1 MLYIQKQDKKY
12 PFSKGILARSI
23 APTGLSIET
32 IYEIVREI
40 NDELVDEFDEPVNPK
55 NISQKVIEKLR
66 DRGFESEEKYY
77 RVSRKVAQIKK
88 PLISLVG
95 GATGVGKSA
104 ISAALAR
111 KLGME
116 RVINSDTNREIMR
129 YMIPRDLMPSL
140 HESSFNAGR
149 TLKNPNIKD
158 KLIYGF
164 NEQVSLVNRGV
175 HAYIKRSIKEG
186 LKSIINGVHLLPGY
200 LDLEEYGD
208 KLLFFHYFLHLNNE
222 EEHLQR
228 FHYRTEGSF
237 RHAERY
243 TQKIEEIRSIQRY
256 MREVAEKQDATT
268 IVENQDFDSTVNT
281 ILQDLIKK
289 LEKEVLHE

>member
-23 APTGLSIET
+23 APTGLSIDT

-40 NDELVDEFDEPVNPK
+40 NRELIEEQEEAVNPRMSS
-55 NISQKVIEKLR
+55 NKVIRKLR
-66 DRGFESEEKYY
+66 DRGYENEDIYY

-88 PLISLVG
+88 PIIILVG

-104 ISAALAR
+104 ISATLAR
-111 KLGME
+111 KLGID
-116 RVINSDTNREIMR
+116 RVINSDTIREIMR
-129 YMIPRDLMPSL
+129 YMIPKDLMPTL
-140 HESSFNAGR
+140 HESSFDAGR
-149 TLKNPNIKD
+149 NLNNPNIEN

-175 HAYIKRSIKEG
+175 HAYIQRSMKEG
-186 LKSIINGVHLLPGY
+186 LKSVINGVHLLPGY
-200 LDLEEYGD
+200 LDLKEHGD

-228 FHYRTEGSF
+228 FHYRTEGSY
-237 RHAERY
+237 RHAQRY
-243 TQKIEEIRSIQRY
+243 TEKIREIRAIQQY
-256 MREVAEKQDATT
+256 MTEIAEKQSAT
-268 IVENQDFDSTVNT
+268 IVENKDFDRTVNT

-289 LEKEVLHE
+289 LEKEVLDE